1 MAEGWRPRG
10 WFAWVLTIA
19 ACLLLA
25 IVALAAFYML
35 VPIDFDGL
43 GFLGV
48 VLLVFPLHL
57 VVAAALSAGF
67 AGLAWR
73 CHARLP
79 TAVFVVVAALTTVM
93 ALAPSV
99 ALWRRAGELGVPIS
113 LADYLENALRPNDG
127 EPQPDRTVTYRPATD
142 GVPVMLDV
150 WRTGKAGPSLPA
162 IVRIHGGGW
171 VTGSRGAMAR
181 WNRWLNGLGYDVF
194 DIDYRMPPHADWRDE
209 VGDVKCALG
218 WVALHAAEYGLDPA
232 RISVMG
238 SSAGGNLAMMAA
250 YDRGD
255 PELPPS
261 CDGPLVAVRS
271 VINLY
276 GPVDLTLIQ
285 QSGSLAYVE
294 DSLRRY
300 IGGTAA
306 QYPERYRALSPIN
319 HIDAT
324 TAPTIT
330 VLGTSDR
337 IISLDQA
344 EVLDQALTRAGIAH
358 ETVLLPATDHGFDFN
373 WGAFGTQIARARIE
387 SFLRRYDSP

>member
-10 WFAWVLTIA
+10 PCAWVLTIA

-25 IVALAAFYML
+25 IVALGAFYML
-35 VPIDFDGL
+35 VPVDFDGL

-48 VLLVFPLHL
+48 VLLLFPLHL
-57 VVAAALSAGF
+57 LVAAALSAGF

-73 CHARLP
+73 RARLP
-79 TAVFVVVAALTTVM
+79 AAIFAVVAALTTLM
-93 ALAPSV
+93 ALAPTV
-99 ALWRRAGELGVPIS
+99 ALWRRAGELGVPVS

-127 EPQPDRTVTYRPATD
+127 EPQPDRTIIYRPATD
-142 GVPVMLDV
+142 GVPLMLDV

-194 DIDYRMPPHADWRDE
+194 DVDYRMPPHAGWRDE
-209 VGDVKCALG
+209 IGDVKCALG

-238 SSAGGNLAMMAA
+238 NSAGGNLAMLAA

-276 GPVDLTLIQ
+276 GPADLTLIQ
-285 QSGSLAYVE
+285 QSGSLAYVR
-294 DSLRRY
+294 DTLRRY

-330 VLGTSDR
+330 LLGTSDR

-344 EVLDQALTRAGIAH
+344 EVLDRALVRAGIAH

-373 WGAFGTQIARARIE
+373 WGAFGTQIARAKIA